1 MISRRAFVTNLS
13 GGLLAAPL
21 ALEAQ
26 PAGRVP
32 RIGVL
37 LASSSSNSHLLEAFR
52 QGLRELGRVE
62 GQNIMVEYR
71 SAEGRS
77 ERSPDLAVELVRLK
91 VDVIVRSPTAASVEA
106 KKVVERRA
114 AGGSRQANR
123 AAGTLSAR
131 RHQSV

>member
-1 MISRRAFVTNLS
+1 VISRRAFVTNLS

-77 ERSPDLAVELVRLK
+77 ERSRDLAVELVRLK
-91 VDVIVRSPTAASVEA
+91 VDVIVTSPTAASVEA
-106 KKVVERRA
+106 KKEVERRV
-114 AGGSRQANR
+114 G
-123 AAGTLSAR
+123 R
-131 RHQSV
+131 RKPTS